1 MNFILRL
8 QNKGTLTALISGVL
22 LIIKT
27 ILEANGIGFDVVA
40 VNVVVDSVLGILIA
54 LGVVIDPTTPGIK
67 DSTVSLEKTNITQTA
82 EEIVKGV

>member
-8 QNKGTLTALISGVL
+8 QNKTTLMAIISGVL

-27 ILEANGIGFDVVA
+27 ILDANGIGFDLGA
-40 VNVVVDSVLGILIA
+40 VNVVVNTVLGILVA
-54 LGVVIDPTTPGIK
+54 LGIVVDPTTPGIK
-67 DSTVSLEKTNITQTA
+67 DSAVSLEKTNISQTA